1 MCRFM
6 ETGMSDRRITSLD
19 ELLALY
25 PNPIAPASVAKE
37 IDHVDANYAALIA
50 ASPFFMLATNG
61 PEGLDCSPR
70 GDLPGFVAVRD
81 AKTLLIPDRRGN
93 NRLDSLKNNLFDPRI
108 GMLFIIPGCG
118 ETLRV
123 NGVATLS
130 RDPELCGRF
139 EMAGKL
145 PACVIVVS
153 VQSVYFQC
161 SRAVVRADL
170 WNPAKQVTKGDL
182 PSAGQILK
190 DITARDAAVAT
201 FDGEAYDKALPERV
215 KATLY

>member
-1 MCRFM
+1 MPDH
-6 ETGMSDRRITSLD
+6 SITSLD
-19 ELLALY
+19 QLAALY

-50 ASPFFMLATNG
+50 ASPFFVLATNG

-70 GDLPGFVAVRD
+70 GDLPGFVTVRD
-81 AKTLLIPDRRGN
+81 AKTLLIPDRKGN
-93 NRLDSLKNNLFDPRI
+93 NRLDSLRNILFDPRI
-108 GMLFIIPGCG
+108 GMLFMVPGYG

-123 NGVATLS
+123 NGVASLS
-130 RDPELCGRF
+130 SDPELCGRF

-145 PACVIVVS
+145 PACVIVVTVES
-153 VQSVYFQC
+153 AYFQC
-161 SRAVVRADL
+161 SRAVVRTDL
-170 WNPAKQVTKGDL
+170 WNPAKHVAKGSV
-182 PSAGQILK
+182 PSAGQILR
-190 DITARDAAVAT
+190 DITARDAAVET

>member
-1 MCRFM
+1 
-6 ETGMSDRRITSLD
+6 MSTISSVEALA
-19 ELLALY
+19 ALY
-25 PNPIAPASVAKE
+25 PNPVAPASIAKE
-37 IDHVDANYAALIA
+37 IDHVDDNYAALIA
-50 ASPFFMLATNG
+50 ASPFFVLATNG

-70 GDLPGFVAVRD
+70 GDMPGFVRFRD

-93 NRLDSLKNNLFDPRI
+93 NRLDSLKNILFDPRI
-108 GMLFIIPGCG
+108 GMLFLVPGYG

-123 NGVATLS
+123 NGTALLS
-130 RDPELCGRF
+130 SDPELCGQF

-145 PACVIVVS
+145 PACVIVVT
-153 VQSVYFQC
+153 VESVYFQC

-170 WNPAKQVTKGDL
+170 WNPSTQVDRRRL
-182 PSAGQILK
+182 PSAGQILR
-190 DITARDAAVAT
+190 DITAKNVEVET

>member
-1 MCRFM
+1 
-6 ETGMSDRRITSLD
+6 MSKYTIASLD
-19 ELLALY
+19 ALAALY
-25 PNPIAPASVAKE
+25 PNPVAPASIAKE
-37 IDHVDANYAALIA
+37 IDHVDENYAALIA
-50 ASPFFMLATNG
+50 ASPFFVLATNG

-70 GDLPGFVAVRD
+70 GDMPGFVRFRD

-93 NRLDSLKNNLFDPRI
+93 NRLDSLKNILFDPRI
-108 GMLFIIPGCG
+108 GMLFLVPGYG

-123 NGVATLS
+123 NGTASLS
-130 RDPELCGRF
+130 RDPELCGQF

-153 VQSVYFQC
+153 VESVYFQC

-170 WNPAKQVTKGDL
+170 WNTSTQVDKRML
-182 PSAGQILK
+182 PSAGQILR
-190 DITARDAAVAT
+190 DITVKNAEVET

>member
-1 MCRFM
+1 MP
-6 ETGMSDRRITSLD
+6 DHRITALD
-19 ELLALY
+19 DLVALY

-50 ASPFFMLATNG
+50 ASPFFVLATNG

-70 GDLPGFVAVRD
+70 GDLPGFVTVRD
-81 AKTLLIPDRRGN
+81 AKTLLIPDRKGN
-93 NRLDSLKNNLFDPRI
+93 NRLDSLKNILFDPRI
-108 GMLFIIPGCG
+108 GMLFLVPGYG

-123 NGVATLS
+123 NGVASLS
-130 RDPELCGRF
+130 NDPELCGRF

-145 PACVIVVS
+145 PACVIVVTVES
-153 VQSVYFQC
+153 AYFQC
-161 SRAVVRADL
+161 SRAIVRADL
-170 WNPAKQVTKGDL
+170 WNGAKHVARGNV
-182 PSAGQILK
+182 PSAGQILR
-190 DITARDAAVAT
+190 DITARDAAVET

>member
-1 MCRFM
+1 MPAHA
-6 ETGMSDRRITSLD
+6 ITSLD
-19 ELLALY
+19 DLAALY

-50 ASPFFMLATNG
+50 ASPFFVLATNG

-70 GDLPGFVAVRD
+70 GDLPGFVTVRD

-93 NRLDSLKNNLFDPRI
+93 NRLDSLKNILFDPRI
-108 GMLFIIPGCG
+108 GMLFMIPGYG

-130 RDPELCGRF
+130 DDPELCGRF

-145 PACVIVVS
+145 PACVIVVAVES
-153 VQSVYFQC
+153 AYFQC
-161 SRAVVRADL
+161 SRAVVRAEL
-170 WNPAKQVTKGDL
+170 WNPDKHVARGSV
-182 PSAGQILK
+182 PSAGQILR
-190 DITARDAAVAT
+190 DITVKNDAIET

>member
-1 MCRFM
+1 MPDH
-6 ETGMSDRRITSLD
+6 TLTSLD
-19 ELLALY
+19 DLVALY

-50 ASPFFMLATNG
+50 ASPFFVLATNG
-61 PEGLDCSPR
+61 PDGLDCSPR
-70 GDLPGFVAVRD
+70 GDMPGFVRLRD

-93 NRLDSLKNNLFDPRI
+93 NRLDSLKNILFDNRI
-108 GMLFIIPGCG
+108 GMLFLIPGYG

-123 NGVATLS
+123 NGTATLS
-130 RDPELCGRF
+130 SDPELCAGF
-139 EMAGKL
+139 AMAGKL
-145 PACVIVVS
+145 PACVIVVA
-153 VQSVYFQC
+153 VESVYFQC

-170 WNPAKQVTKGDL
+170 WNLAAQRDKRSL
-182 PSAGQILK
+182 PSAGQILRA
-190 DITARDAAVAT
+190 ITEKNDKVET

>member
-1 MCRFM
+1 
-6 ETGMSDRRITSLD
+6 MSDLTIASLD
-19 ELLALY
+19 ALAALY
-25 PNPIAPASVAKE
+25 PNPVAPASIAKE
-37 IDHVDANYAALIA
+37 IDHVDDNYAALIA
-50 ASPFFMLATNG
+50 ASPFFVLATNG

-70 GDLPGFVAVRD
+70 GDMPGFVRFRD

-93 NRLDSLKNNLFDPRI
+93 NRLDSLKNILFDPRI
-108 GMLFIIPGCG
+108 GMLFLVPGYG

-123 NGVATLS
+123 NGTALLS
-130 RDPELCGRF
+130 SDPELCGQF

-145 PACVIVVS
+145 PACVIVVT
-153 VQSVYFQC
+153 VESVYFQC

-170 WNPAKQVTKGDL
+170 WNPSTQVDKRML
-182 PSAGQILK
+182 PSAGQILR
-190 DITARDAAVAT
+190 DITAKNVEVET